1 MDDSTPSSAA
11 FRDAFINQE
20 RSTRDVVLVR
30 RVFVEMAGSITDGVL
45 LSQIVY
51 WYLPNKSGKT
61 KLRVEKHSHKWIA
74 KQHSEWDAEIGMKE
88 RQAKR
93 ALKRLSNKG
102 LIETRA
108 MRFNGLS
115 TTHIRIQWG
124 AFEEQY
130 QKAGSSLYSPV
141 RTKRPDRKGQ
151 NVLTERDETAR
162 PLTETTTEITTE
174 TTNELINELLKRDI
188 YPSVA
193 EKLASEFGEERC
205 KKWVAK
211 GYLGK
216 ELWWA
221 ITRDK
226 DPPTATERANG
237 KNYKDGEF
245 ADFWDE

>member
-1 MDDSTPSSAA
+1 
-11 FRDAFINQE
+11 
-20 RSTRDVVLVR
+20 
-30 RVFVEMAGSITDGVL
+30 
-45 LSQIVY
+45 
-51 WYLPNKSGKT
+51 
-61 KLRVEKHSHKWIA
+61 VEKHGHKWIA

-93 ALKRLSNKG
+93 ALKRLSDKG

-130 QKAGSSLYSPV
+130 QKADAALYSPV

-151 NVLTERDETAR
+151 NVPTERDETAR
-162 PLTETTTEITTE
+162 PLTETTTEIT
-174 TTNELINELLKRDI
+174 NELIKELLKSKI
-188 YPSVA
+188 YPA
-193 EKLASEFGEERC
+193 TANNLIAEFGEERC
-205 KKWVAK
+205 KKWIAE
-211 GYLGK
+211 GYLEK
-216 ELWWA
+216 ELWRA
-221 ITRDK
+221 ITHDK
-226 DPPTATERANG
+226 DPPTAIERANG